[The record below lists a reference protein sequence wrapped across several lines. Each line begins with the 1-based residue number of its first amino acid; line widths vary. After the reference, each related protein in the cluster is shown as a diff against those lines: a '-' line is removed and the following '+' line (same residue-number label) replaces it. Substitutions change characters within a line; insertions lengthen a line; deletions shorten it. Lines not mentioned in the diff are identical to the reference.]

1 VNFVL
6 AHLMKTKAQCE
17 AEQAVLVAERLREN
31 IAQTQI
37 SFERFSLTVSI
48 GVAQGAY
55 SMPGISA
62 LLQASDRALYAA
74 KADGR
79 NRTAQNVPGTENY
92 RIAAE

>member
-1 VNFVL
+1 
-6 AHLMKTKAQCE
+6 MPKDRT
-17 AEQAVLVAERLREN
+17 R
-31 IAQTQI
+31 QI
-37 SFERFSLTVSI
+37 SFGNKRFSLTVSI